1 MQLLTM
7 HPSVRGWLGCITGT
21 VDYKMHRGAP
31 LATMHPDRL
40 GLPDQGGGVEW
51 FLGRDSDVGDI
62 LIFCKKPILL
72 FIFCPLPTLKFT
84 LSGGK
89 IFLKFNDILLQKI
102 KRTDAHQYQLGGS
115 ENV

>member
-1 MQLLTM
+1 M

-72 FIFCPLPTLKFT
+72 FYLLPSSDFKVHIVRWQNIP
-84 LSGGK
+84 K
-89 IFLKFNDILLQKI
+89 I
-102 KRTDAHQYQLGGS
+102 
-115 ENV
+115 